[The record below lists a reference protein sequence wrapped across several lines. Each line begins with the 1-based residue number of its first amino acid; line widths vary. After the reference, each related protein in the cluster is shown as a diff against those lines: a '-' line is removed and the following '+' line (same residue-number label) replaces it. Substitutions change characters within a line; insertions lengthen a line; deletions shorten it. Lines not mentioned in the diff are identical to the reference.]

1 MNILIIIT
9 YNYHVMLVY
18 MFKPGPSSLH
28 GICNKISAVYEFAWF
43 LFILHSLPKSSRTF
57 EVMTLNYQIE
67 VLTKLKIAYKK
78 RKGR

>member
-28 GICNKISAVYEFAWF
+28 GICNKISAVYELFGSF
-43 LFILHSLPKSSRTF
+43 LTRQCIVGAGERRDRF
-57 EVMTLNYQIE
+57 LNFLQ
-67 VLTKLKIAYKK
+67 
-78 RKGR
+78 

>member
-57 EVMTLNYQIE
+57 EVMKSDRSVN
-67 VLTKLKIAYKK
+67 KAKAYKK